1 MLRSPRTCFFRWF
14 NNPSFTIVSFNL
26 AIKRSICCHTSVS
39 LQKWLSCLYQYV
51 NERGLFYYSKT
62 NFQISFL
69 PPGIFV
75 PDCSRDP
82 VKPVEWT
89 KKAVCLPGKPMP
101 CRASSSVCYFAYKN
115 LAGFCRSSQ
124 TAGLVLVTKWRITDS
139 NR

>member
-82 VKPVEWT
+82 VKPVEWINHLF
-89 KKAVCLPGKPMP
+89 ALRANRCALSAHRCLFSLRLQKLSFLPL
-101 CRASSSVCYFAYKN
+101 ASN
-115 LAGFCRSSQ
+115 SQ
-124 TAGLVLVTKWRITDS
+124 AELITKWRITDS